1 MTEPKKWQFKILS
14 STEQSRNHL
23 TKEITKIVKQP
34 SDVKSHVSQILPNL
48 WLGNKYIAHDLE
60 FITTNGIKYI
70 INITDN
76 INNKFDFVSYVN
88 FKVRD
93 VMACETDTLDILKQG
108 AEIINVVLH
117 HNLPILI
124 HCKQGHHRSA
134 SIIAFYLM
142 QYHHLSLLS
151 ALRLIKQIRP
161 RAFRRISCM
170 LKTLIDYEVERM
182 KS

>member
-1 MTEPKKWQFKILS
+1 
-14 STEQSRNHL
+14 
-23 TKEITKIVKQP
+23 
-34 SDVKSHVSQILPNL
+34 L
-48 WLGNKYIAHDLE
+48 WLGDKYIAHNLE
-60 FITTNGIKYI
+60 FITQNEIKYI

-88 FKVRD
+88 FRIRD
-93 VMACETDTLDILKQG
+93 IMACETDTLDVLKQG

-134 SIIAFYLM
+134 SIVAFYLM

-151 ALRLIKQIRP
+151 ALHLIKQIRP
-161 RAFRRISCM
+161 RAFRRVSCM
-170 LKTLIDYEVERM
+170 LKTLIDYEVDRM
-182 KS
+182 KN